1 MNEKRIAELMKNLG
15 CTREEAISVIEE
27 DKAIDKMTSKEVN
40 ADLTPDQKKA
50 MKAATK
56 TGTRKTSGTVKRER
70 KPDEEKEEIIA
81 KIADFLAKIDG
92 FDVEIIKK
100 EREISLLIGENDYS
114 ITLIKHRP
122 PKK

>member
-27 DKAIDKMTSKEVN
+27 DEAIDKMTSKEVN

-50 MKAATK
+50 IKAATK
-56 TGTRKTSGTVKRER
+56 TGTRKTSGTIKRER

-100 EREISLLIGENDYS
+100 EREISLLVGENDYS

>member
-1 MNEKRIAELMKNLG
+1 MNEKRITELMKNLG

-27 DKAIDKMTSKEVN
+27 DEAIDKMTSKEVN

-100 EREISLLIGENDYS
+100 EREISLLVGENDYS

>member
-27 DKAIDKMTSKEVN
+27 DEAIDKMTSKEVN

-56 TGTRKTSGTVKRER
+56 TGTRKTSGTIKRER

-100 EREISLLIGENDYS
+100 EREISLLVGENDYS

>member
-27 DKAIDKMTSKEVN
+27 DKAIDKMTSKDVN

>member
-27 DKAIDKMTSKEVN
+27 DEAIDKMSSKEVN

>member
-100 EREISLLIGENDYS
+100 EREISLLVGENDYS

>member
-27 DKAIDKMTSKEVN
+27 DEAIDKMSSKEVN

-56 TGTRKTSGTVKRER
+56 TGTRKTNGIVKRER

-100 EREISLLIGENDYS
+100 EREISLLVGENDYS

>member
-27 DKAIDKMTSKEVN
+27 DEAIDKMTSKEVN

>member
-1 MNEKRIAELMKNLG
+1 MNEKRITELMKNLG

-27 DKAIDKMTSKEVN
+27 DEAIDKMSSKEVN

-56 TGTRKTSGTVKRER
+56 TGTRKTNGTVKRER

-100 EREISLLIGENDYS
+100 EREISLLVGENDYS

>member
-1 MNEKRIAELMKNLG
+1 MAKTN
-15 CTREEAISVIEE
+15 
-27 DKAIDKMTSKEVN
+27 
-40 ADLTPDQKKA
+40 LTPDQKKA

>member
-27 DKAIDKMTSKEVN
+27 DEAIDKMTSKEVN

-81 KIADFLAKIDG
+81 KIADFLAKING